1 MRSGLVRSL
10 VFWYAVIVFATFG
23 VLNLA
28 VSGIIGSNNDRSI
41 EEQLRSYQQSS
52 EVFLSRYVLKNG
64 IWGYQE
70 AGDSLC
76 AVLGHNIKIYSTTG
90 ELLYN
95 AFFSVEDPPQKDLEL
110 AMQGQSAY
118 TVLSRGES
126 TRVYFS
132 FPVENFGVLRME
144 VDYSQ
149 MFAGSRYITRMVLY
163 SSASVL
169 VIALVLLVVFAGK
182 VIEPVNRLKGAVAGL
197 REDPISA
204 KPLPVRRKDEIGEL
218 MREYNNMATIIREQ
232 LREIT
237 MEKTALEE
245 AVAYRKHFYDNVT
258 HELKTPLTI
267 ILGYAEMI
275 EQTGFSDPEFAK
287 KGISHIISESKR
299 LRDMVAALLDA
310 TRLGVSDTSDFQEV
324 DLAVLLK
331 DVAASMEL
339 KAQRLSKSICLSL
352 PENEQTLR
360 VWGSQEQLIQLFINL
375 LDNAIKYS
383 AGKEIW
389 AQARRLGEHVEISVE
404 NDVEQPISQ
413 EELGRLFIPFYRQRE
428 GGEPGSVGLGLA
440 ISRKIAEEHGGS
452 IMALLSKEKRIC
464 IRVLLVSAQAGCPMQ
479 EPGQS
484 TEPGDTG

>member
-1 MRSGLVRSL
+1 
-10 VFWYAVIVFATFG
+10 
-23 VLNLA
+23 
-28 VSGIIGSNNDRSI
+28 
-41 EEQLRSYQQSS
+41 
-52 EVFLSRYVLKNG
+52 
-64 IWGYQE
+64 
-70 AGDSLC
+70 
-76 AVLGHNIKIYSTTG
+76 
-90 ELLYN
+90 
-95 AFFSVEDPPQKDLEL
+95 
-110 AMQGQSAY
+110 
-118 TVLSRGES
+118 
-126 TRVYFS
+126 
-132 FPVENFGVLRME
+132 
-144 VDYSQ
+144 
-149 MFAGSRYITRMVLY
+149 
-163 SSASVL
+163 
-169 VIALVLLVVFAGK
+169 
-182 VIEPVNRLKGAVAGL
+182 
-197 REDPISA
+197 
-204 KPLPVRRKDEIGEL
+204 
-218 MREYNNMATIIREQ
+218 
-232 LREIT
+232 

-275 EQTGFSDPEFAK
+275 EQTGFSDPEFTK

-352 PENEQTLR
+352 PEDEQTLR